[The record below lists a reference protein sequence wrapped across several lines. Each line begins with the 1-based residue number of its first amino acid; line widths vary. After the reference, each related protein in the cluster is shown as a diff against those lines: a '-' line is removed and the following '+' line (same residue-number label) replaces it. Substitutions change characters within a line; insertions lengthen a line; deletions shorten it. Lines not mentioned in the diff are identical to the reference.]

1 MLQQTLIWSLLKS
14 LNQGCTFHFEY
25 VFTTGSS
32 KSRCFRQDVISLFF
46 PTPDCLSFNTLPT
59 VDILRG
65 KNVRAWVSKDFTQD
79 KFSAPIAIEKIKIL
93 GAPWELL
100 AKQHC
105 QSSPFTSNL
114 GQIGQIGSA
123 V

>member
-1 MLQQTLIWSLLKS
+1 MEILAWFLVGGKYYTLLIA
-14 LNQGCTFHFEY
+14 E
-25 VFTTGSS
+25 
-32 KSRCFRQDVISLFF
+32 I
-46 PTPDCLSFNTLPT
+46 LS
-59 VDILRG
+59 G
-65 KNVRAWVSKDFTQD
+65 KNVRAWVSMDFTQD